1 MADLAQLDLRTRGG
15 EARLRALL
23 EDLTE
28 YHTGIYP
35 QNRLALAVWF
45 RKSLENQEQHLLEL
59 FSGLP
64 GERIAQSRF
73 SLLWKT
79 GSEGPP
85 FVDLSASSVDSFS
98 HLVDVSPEQANPY
111 RENHEVLYFDK
122 NLLNSQILEWF
133 QVITEPPGLIK
144 GWYIAEDEYARAK
157 SVQSLMSMHGHTRPE
172 VGLVKT
178 EESADFEN
186 CRGLL
191 HVEVSQKWLPL
202 SPEGIR
208 SYAFYRDQ
216 QTGSSGFFLFEG
228 GSLYHVLKF
237 EVKTAPEYASRLMGK
252 TRDDRYPEVYLRAV
266 HPPARTAA

>member
-1 MADLAQLDLRTRGG
+1 MADLAQLDLRTKGA

-28 YHTGIYP
+28 YHIDIYP
-35 QNRLALAVWF
+35 QNRLALAIWF
-45 RKSLENQEQHLLEL
+45 RKSLENEQYLLEL

-64 GERIAQSRF
+64 GQRIAQSRF

-79 GSEGPP
+79 GSEAPP
-85 FVDLSASSVDSFS
+85 FVNLSATSVNYFS
-98 HLVDVSPEQANPY
+98 HVVDANPEQANSY
-111 RENHEVLYFDK
+111 RQNHEVLYFDK
-122 NLLNSQILEWF
+122 KLLDPRLLEWF
-133 QVITEPPGLIK
+133 QVVTEPAGLIK
-144 GWYIAEDEYARAK
+144 GWYVSASEYEAAK
-157 SVQSLMSMHGHTRPE
+157 AIQTLLSRHASSRPE
-172 VGLVKT
+172 IGLVKI
-178 EESADFEN
+178 EESPDFEN

-208 SYAFYRDQ
+208 SYAYYRDQ
-216 QTGSSGFFLFEG
+216 QSGSPSFLLFEG
-228 GSLYHVLKF
+228 GALYQILKF
-237 EVKTAPEYASRLMGK
+237 EIKTAPDYASRLLGK